1 MKYIYRYWIL
11 IPLLIAAILSLDW
24 AEDPPLTPDEETIDM
39 TQSQTDYYLESF
51 ETRKFNLSGEQTYRF
66 SGDTL
71 SHFPEDDR
79 SVVVAPELVVYRD
92 NIVWHMQS
100 PRGVF
105 TPEPDK
111 FLLEG
116 NVSMRR
122 VSNQQLIRLET
133 SDVTVLTDQ
142 NQVSTGQPITV
153 SAENWQLR
161 SIGLESEITDGT
173 LNLLSN
179 VTARYETPGSKGQ
192 TAPSQ

>member
-1 MKYIYRYWIL
+1 MII
-11 IPLLIAAILSLDW
+11 AILSLDW
-24 AEDPPLTPDEETIDM
+24 AEDPPLAPDEDTIDM

-51 ETRKFNLSGEQTYRF
+51 ETRKFDVAGQQTYRF

-79 SVVVAPELVVYRD
+79 SVIEAPELIVYRE

-122 VSNQQLIRLET
+122 VSNRQLIRLET
-133 SDVTVLTDQ
+133 SDVTVLTDD

-153 SAENWQLR
+153 SGENWQLR
-161 SIGLESEITDGT
+161 SIGLESDISDGT
-173 LNLLSN
+173 LKLLSN
-179 VTARYETPGSKGQ
+179 VTARYETPGSAGQ
-192 TAPSQ
+192 APPSQ

>member
-11 IPLLIAAILSLDW
+11 IPLLIVAILSLDW
-24 AEDPPLTPDEETIDM
+24 AEDPPLAPDETTIDM
-39 TQSQTDYYLESF
+39 TQSQADYYLESF
-51 ETRKFNLSGEQTYRF
+51 ETRKFDTAGQQTYRF
-66 SGDTL
+66 SGETL

-79 SVVVAPELVVYRD
+79 SVVEAPELVVYRD
-92 NIVWHMQS
+92 NTVWHMQS
-100 PRGVF
+100 PRGIF

-116 NVSMRR
+116 NVTMRR

-133 SDVTVLTDQ
+133 SEVTVLTDN

-161 SIGLESEITDGT
+161 SIGLESDIADGT
-173 LNLLSN
+173 LKLLSN
-179 VTARYETPGSKGQ
+179 VTARYETPGSRAQ
-192 TAPSQ
+192 AVPSE